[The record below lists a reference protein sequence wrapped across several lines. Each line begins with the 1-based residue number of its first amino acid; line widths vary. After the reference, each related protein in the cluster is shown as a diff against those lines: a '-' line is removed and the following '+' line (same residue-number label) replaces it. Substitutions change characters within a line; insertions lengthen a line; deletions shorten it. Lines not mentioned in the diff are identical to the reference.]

1 MDSQKTTFEEPE
13 DFAALYGATPDRWT
27 GVVRRILD
35 YLKRHAYRIAS
46 NRIPLHLLAWWQ
58 LPEMPPMSEWAKPC
72 GCLVRRRRR
81 NMLLR
86 YIVFGK
92 LFDEIWWRHYR
103 LQPDYRERLEVRM
116 DATYDHLATVNRYL
130 PRARRAGEAVPEF
143 DLLDVDAL
151 DRIAAKLRRNDDRGT
166 E

>member
-1 MDSQKTTFEEPE
+1 
-13 DFAALYGATPDRWT
+13 
-27 GVVRRILD
+27 
-35 YLKRHAYRIAS
+35 
-46 NRIPLHLLAWWQ
+46 
-58 LPEMPPMSEWAKPC
+58 
-72 GCLVRRRRR
+72 
-81 NMLLR
+81 MLLR

-130 PRARRAGEAVPEF
+130 LRARRAGEAVPEF